1 MLLRDYVLKNNK
13 KAQQEFYK
21 LRYQYQIKSFD
32 LPREEEIISLQ
43 KSMIQTIPNA
53 SVEIKEFLSS
63 LNKGFKTGVS
73 LVNEQISVDQA
84 ITKIEQNA
92 ASFYLNEKFQ
102 LKDKS
107 PEKIKQNY
115 EQIFM
120 EWNKILQIFS
130 TIDQN
135 GLPGA
140 AMTKYIEQ
148 LKAKLDLGEMI
159 LKENNLSSLGKG
171 SDFLSRLSYIGNM
184 LKGLYLESV
193 GNDMITNAQV
203 GYISIPLGQVL
214 NAKGKQLHYDLLTMS
229 LEASQSTLN
238 EKIRFRVGKGEAE
251 RVANTWEEFLRE
263 IQQAVQEEKTVT
275 LLNDDILTSLQ
286 GTIQAKAAVKNIRLK
301 NTPTSMKELIKP
313 IINSALMDRKIWALQ
328 VLTENNQ
335 IFRKN
340 DNEDKHYSVLV
351 NYAISKQLN
360 KILSDTAKF
369 YLLRTGFYDTKDMI
383 SQALQQ
389 HKYVRHIGTIRL
401 DKSIGSIV
409 IEGV

>member
-1 MLLRDYVLKNNK
+1 MLLKDYVLKNNK

-238 EKIRFRVGKGEAE
+238 EKIRFRVGKGEVE

-301 NTPTSMKELIKP
+301 NTPTSMKELMKP

-328 VLTENNQ
+328 VLTENSQ

-340 DNEDKHYSVLV
+340 DNEDKHYSALV

-389 HKYVRHIGTIRL
+389 HKYVHHIGTIRL

>member
-1 MLLRDYVLKNNK
+1 MLLRDYLLKNNK

-32 LPREEEIISLQ
+32 LPHEQEIISLQ
-43 KSMIQTIPNA
+43 KSMIQNIPNA
-53 SVEIKEFLSS
+53 SAEVKEFLSS

-73 LVNEQISVDQA
+73 LANEQISVDQV
-84 ITKIEQNA
+84 ITKIEENA
-92 ASFYLNEKFQ
+92 ANFYTNEKFQ
-102 LKDKS
+102 LQNNS

-115 EQIFM
+115 EQIFI
-120 EWNKILQIFS
+120 EWNKILKIFS

-140 AMTKYIEQ
+140 AMKKYIEQ
-148 LKAKLDLGEMI
+148 LNEKLELGEMI
-159 LKENNLSSLGKG
+159 LKENKLSSLGKG
-171 SDFLSRLSYIGNM
+171 SDFLSRLSYVGNM

-251 RVANTWEEFLRE
+251 KVANTWEEFMRE

-275 LLNDDILTSLQ
+275 LLNDDILTTLQ
-286 GTIQAKAAVKNIRLK
+286 GTIQAKAAIKNIRLK
-301 NTPTSMKELIKP
+301 NTPTSMKELLKP
-313 IINSALMDRKIWALQ
+313 IISSALMDRKIWALQ
-328 VLTENNQ
+328 VLTENSQ
-335 IFRKN
+335 IFRKS
-340 DNEDKHYSVLV
+340 DNHYSALV

-360 KILSDTAKF
+360 KILSNTAKF

-389 HKYVRHIGTIRL
+389 HKYVHHIGTISL

-409 IEGV
+409 IEGI